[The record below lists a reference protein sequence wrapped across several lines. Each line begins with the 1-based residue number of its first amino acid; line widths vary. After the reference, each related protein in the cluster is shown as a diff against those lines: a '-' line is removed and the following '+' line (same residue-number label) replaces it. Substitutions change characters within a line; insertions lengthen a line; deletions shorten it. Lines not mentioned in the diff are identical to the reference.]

1 MISMNNIYELYEILN
16 TDFHGALRLSDDGQS
31 VYAPPENIP
40 DVLEMLKDQ
49 HDYVMLADLSA
60 VEYEDRFEVVY
71 HVMRLTDAAVIRIKA
86 ALPLEN
92 PSLPS
97 ITDLWKAADVQE
109 REAFDLMGIDFQGHP
124 DLRRILCPDGFNGHP
139 LRKSFSLK
147 PVSRF

>member
-1 MISMNNIYELYEILN
+1 MSSASEIYETLN
-16 TDFHGALRLSDDGQS
+16 PDFHGVLRLSDDGQS
-31 VYAPPENIP
+31 VCAPPEIIP
-40 DVLEMLKDQ
+40 EVLKLLKDR
-49 HDYVMLADLSA
+49 HEYVMLADLSA
-60 VEYEDRFEVVY
+60 VDYEDRFEVVY
-71 HVMRLTDAAVIRIKA
+71 HVMRLTDADVIRIKA
-86 ALPLEN
+86 ALPREN

-124 DLRRILCPDGFNGHP
+124 DLRRILCPDGFTGHP

>member
-1 MISMNNIYELYEILN
+1 MNNINELFETLN
-16 TDFHGALRLSDDGQS
+16 LDLQGILRLSDDGQS
-31 VYAPPENIP
+31 VYAPPESIQE
-40 DVLEMLKDQ
+40 VLELLKEQ
-49 HDYVMLADLSA
+49 HGYVMLADLSA

-71 HVMRLTDAAVIRIKA
+71 HVMRLTDASVIRVKA
-86 ALPLEN
+86 ALPREN

-109 REAFDLMGIDFQGHP
+109 REAFDLMGIVFQGHP

>member
-1 MISMNNIYELYEILN
+1 MNSINELFETLNI
-16 TDFHGALRLSDDGQS
+16 DFHGELRLSDDGQS
-31 VYAPPENIP
+31 VYTPPESIP
-40 DVLEMLKDQ
+40 DVLALLKDR
-49 HDYVMLADLSA
+49 YEYGMLADLSA

-71 HVMRLTDAAVIRIKA
+71 HLMRLTDAHVVRIKA
-86 ALPLEN
+86 ALPREN

-97 ITDLWKAADVQE
+97 VTSVWKAADVQE

-124 DLRRILCPDGFNGHP
+124 DLRRILCPDGFVGHP

>member
-1 MISMNNIYELYEILN
+1 MSNTNAMYETLN
-16 TDFHGALRLSDDGQS
+16 LAFDGVLRLTDDGQS
-31 VYAPPENIP
+31 IYAPTERIP
-40 DVLEMLKDQ
+40 DVLKLLKER
-49 HDYVMLADLSA
+49 HEYVMLADLSA
-60 VEYEDRFEVVY
+60 ADYEDRFEVVY
-71 HVMRLTDAAVIRIKA
+71 HVMRLTDADVIRIKA
-86 ALPLEN
+86 ALPREN

-109 REAFDLMGIDFQGHP
+109 REAFDLMGIDFKGHP